1 MFRKLFLLALILST
15 PATQAEDLMDIYQQA
30 LISDPEL
37 RAAEYGYRAVSTS
50 LDQADAAYRP
60 TIQFNSS
67 WSYVSQDSKPSNVI
81 SPTDEGD
88 ITDYTLSL
96 KQPIFN
102 YNALVLKKQADINT
116 TRAETEFYSTQQSV
130 MLKTAE
136 RYFAYLF
143 AQSALEF
150 ARSEKAAIAKQL
162 EQANKRF
169 EVGLIAITDVHE
181 AQAAYD
187 LSVASEITAL
197 NLLDSASEA
206 LTEITGKPHNNLER
220 VSKKLPLIRPDP
232 ESMTAW
238 TDIALKQNLQLKTL
252 ELQTQIAKQEIR
264 LRKADHYPSLSLFA
278 NHNFNDNNIRAQEST
293 RDAVGIELNVPIYE
307 GGLTSARVQEAA
319 YLYSQSQENL
329 EQLKRS
335 VLRQAR
341 DAYRGVINGIGQVQ
355 ALDQATISN
364 TSALETTQ
372 AGFEVGTRT
381 IVDVLIAQRGLF
393 GARRDYDQARHRYI
407 INILRLKLA
416 AGTLSQE
423 DLQYFN
429 SWLVDTDEPNTDF

>member
-1 MFRKLFLLALILST
+1 MFRKLFFSVLIIS
-15 PATQAEDLMDIYQQA
+15 ASASQAEDLMDIYRQA
-30 LISDPEL
+30 LVSDPEI
-37 RAAEYGYRAVSTS
+37 RAAEFGYRAVTTS

-60 TIQFNSS
+60 TIEFNST
-67 WSYVSQDSKPSNVI
+67 WSYISQDSKPSNVI

-102 YNALVLKKQADINT
+102 YNALVLKKQADINN
-116 TRAETEFYSTQQSV
+116 TRAETEFYSIQQEV
-130 MLKTAE
+130 MLKAAE
-136 RYFAYLF
+136 RYFAYLS
-143 AQSALEF
+143 ARTALEF

-187 LSVASEITAL
+187 LAVASEITAI

-206 LTEITGKPHNNLER
+206 LTEITGKPHHGLER
-220 VSKKLPLIRPDP
+220 VSKKLPLVSPDP
-232 ESMTAW
+232 ESMGAW
-238 TDIALKQNLQLKTL
+238 TDIALQQNLQLKAL

-264 LRKADHYPSLSLFA
+264 LQKADHYPSLGLFA

-293 RDAVGIELNVPIYE
+293 RDAVGLELRIPIYE
-307 GGLTSARVQEAA
+307 GGFTSAKVQEAA
-319 YLYSQSQENL
+319 YLHSQAQENL
-329 EQLKRS
+329 EKLKRS

-381 IVDVLIAQRGLF
+381 IVDVLLAQRGLF
-393 GARRDYDQARHRYI
+393 GARRDYNQARHEYI
-407 INILRLKLA
+407 LNVLRLKLA
-416 AGTLSQE
+416 AGTLSKE

-429 SWLVDTDEPNTDF
+429 SWLVDVDG